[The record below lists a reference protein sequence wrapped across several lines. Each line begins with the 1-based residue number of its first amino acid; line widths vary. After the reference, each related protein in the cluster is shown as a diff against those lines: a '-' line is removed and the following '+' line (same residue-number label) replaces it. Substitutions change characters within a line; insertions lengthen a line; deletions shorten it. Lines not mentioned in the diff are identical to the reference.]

1 MSNSTPVQLDEIS
14 ERLGYRFV
22 NEALLTEALT
32 HGSTQKHKGDYQR
45 LEFLGDRVL
54 GLVIAEHLFR
64 THPTDGEGQLTH
76 VLSSLVRSEACADAA
91 RDGSVGCVVVTG
103 AGRGFCAGGDLK
115 EGASAK
121 AMVPPSAEAGSRTEQ
136 GFTRLRGFMETAR
149 LLHEMPKP
157 AIAMVNGPV
166 AGAGIGIA
174 GACDLRF
181 AGRSATFLTAFD
193 KIGAGGD
200 FGSTWFW
207 TKIVG
212 TGVARELF
220 LLGEKLSAEEAF
232 AKGLYTRLF
241 DDDALRAET
250 LKAAH
255 RLADGPR
262 MGFRYMKQNLNN
274 AEDWAFEAALDAE
287 ALNMGLSTQATALIW
302 REANKPKG
310 D

>member
-1 MSNSTPVQLDEIS
+1 MSEVLIQNEGGVRIITLNRPD
-14 ERLGYRFV
+14 RL
-22 NEALLTEALT
+22 NALT
-32 HGSTQKHKGDYQR
+32 
-45 LEFLGDRVL
+45 
-54 GLVIAEHLFR
+54 A
-64 THPTDGEGQLTH
+64 
-76 VLSSLVRSEACADAA
+76 SLMAPLADACADAA

-115 EGASAK
+115 EGGADK
-121 AMVPPSAEAGSRTEQ
+121 AAVPPSAEAGSRTEQ
-136 GFTRLRGFMETAR
+136 GFTRLRGFMETSR

-157 AIAMVNGPV
+157 TIAMVNGPV

-181 AGRSATFLTAFD
+181 AGRSASFLAAFD
-193 KIGAGGD
+193 RIGAGGD

-207 TKIVG
+207 SRIVG

-220 LLGEKLSAEEAF
+220 LLGEKLTAEEAF

-241 DDDALRAET
+241 DDDVLRAET

-262 MGFRYMKQNLNN
+262 MGFRYMKANLNN
-274 AEDWAFEAALDAE
+274 AEDFAFEAALDAE
-287 ALNMGLSTQATALIW
+287 ALNMTLSTSATAMIW
-302 REANKPKG
+302 KAGQKK
-310 D
+310 DD

>member
-1 MSNSTPVQLDEIS
+1 MTEEVLIANEGGVRIITLNRPD
-14 ERLGYRFV
+14 RL
-22 NEALLTEALT
+22 NALT
-32 HGSTQKHKGDYQR
+32 ASIMAP
-45 LEFLGDRVL
+45 L
-54 GLVIAEHLFR
+54 
-64 THPTDGEGQLTH
+64 TD
-76 VLSSLVRSEACADAA
+76 ACADAA

-115 EGASAK
+115 EGGADK
-121 AMVPPSAEAGSRTEQ
+121 AIVPPNAETGSRSEQ
-136 GFTRLRGFMETAR
+136 SFVRLRGFMETSR
-149 LLHEMPKP
+149 LLHEMAKP
-157 AIAMVNGPV
+157 TIAMVNGPV

-220 LLGEKLSAEEAF
+220 LLGEKLSGEAAF

-241 DDDALRAET
+241 DDDVLREET
-250 LKAAH
+250 LRAAH

-274 AEDWAFEAALDAE
+274 AEDWSFEAQLDAE

-302 REANKPKG
+302 REARKAEQK
-310 D
+310 